1 MLNVAYIVGYKITE
15 PDIYCVAVECYKNDR
30 FIYAWH
36 STEKKLCQPKEVIV
50 NAFIYLSL
58 GQPLQGATKADVP
71 NKHNKPRSGQ

>member
-1 MLNVAYIVGYKITE
+1 MIGL
-15 PDIYCVAVECYKNDR
+15 
-30 FIYAWH
+30 YAWH